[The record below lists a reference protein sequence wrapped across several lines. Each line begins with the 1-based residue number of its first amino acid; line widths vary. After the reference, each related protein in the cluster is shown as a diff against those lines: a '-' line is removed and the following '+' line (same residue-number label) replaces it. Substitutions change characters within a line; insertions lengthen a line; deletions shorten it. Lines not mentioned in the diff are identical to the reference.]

1 MLKLLIRA
9 GAAMIFNAVSRE
21 TYREAAFALFENVKA
36 AGGWDDFVLKHRAVL
51 KSIVSKCAPVPD
63 DCLLAIAAFAAP
75 AGGW

>member
-1 MLKLLIRA
+1 MPARATSRRARRCYSNLLSPA
-9 GAAMIFNAVSRE
+9 GPAL
-21 TYREAAFALFENVKA
+21 AFVESIKA
-36 AGGWDDFVLKHRAVL
+36 AGGWDEFVLKHRAVL